1 MGVITLLIIML
12 IMTNGWAVGFG
23 GLWSGGEGRGGRSRV
38 TYRNSLGDPRKQ
50 KVLLI
55 NLLFLN
61 KKKAFTLNDV

>member
-12 IMTNGWAVGFG
+12 IMTNGWAVGLAG
-23 GLWSGGEGRGGRSRV
+23 CGRVGRGGRSLV